1 MKCYKIKKRL
11 SAYLDGE
18 ITEEERKIISEH
30 LAGCE
35 KCHEEL
41 AAFSKVQDSL
51 RVLRG
56 MDVPSYFMTRLR
68 QQLREETQPLPF
80 LERIRS
86 VVISAGTAVAIIVSL
101 FIGNQVGRTLYQS
114 IAAGTTLQTT
124 ETTNIFG
131 SNAFE
136 EFPDGSLSDI
146 YNDLVAGGNN
156 G

>member
-11 SAYLDGE
+11 SAYFDGE
-18 ITEEERKIISEH
+18 IAEEEKKIISEH

-35 KCHEEL
+35 KCQEEL
-41 AAFSKVQDSL
+41 AVFSKVRDSL

-56 MDVPSYFMTRLR
+56 MDVPPYFMTRLR
-68 QQLREETQPLPF
+68 QQIREETQPLPF
-80 LERIRS
+80 FERIRS
-86 VVISAGTAVAIIVSL
+86 VVISAATAAAVVVSL
-101 FIGNQVGRTLYQS
+101 LIGNQAGRILYQS
-114 IAAGTTLQTT
+114 IATSANSQTT
-124 ETTNIFG
+124 ETANIFG

-146 YNDLVAGGNN
+146 YNDLITGGNS